1 MSQPVIEDIGDRS
14 DEDKEDELKESD
26 KGGEE
31 VANADFVNS
40 SAVSLGQDF
49 SENHDCHS
57 WDDNSQIA
65 WNDAVQEDWQS
76 FQWEWVWEEEGRQ
89 KHMMMI

>member
-1 MSQPVIEDIGDRS
+1 MSQPVIENIGDRS

-40 SAVSLGQDF
+40 SAVSLG
-49 SENHDCHS
+49 
-57 WDDNSQIA
+57 
-65 WNDAVQEDWQS
+65 
-76 FQWEWVWEEEGRQ
+76 
-89 KHMMMI
+89 